1 MAVWVVAV
9 WVTASLGS
17 GSLGCVVAPSI
28 VQMRRGD
35 VIDLE
40 SGSDLG
46 DLDEDLLNIRK
57 KGISN
62 LKTFF
67 MQYIAG

>member
-1 MAVWVVAV
+1 M
-9 WVTASLGS
+9 SS
-17 GSLGCVVAPSI
+17 SI
-28 VQMRRGD
+28 VQMRRD

>member
-1 MAVWVVAV
+1 M
-9 WVTASLGS
+9 
-17 GSLGCVVAPSI
+17 
-28 VQMRRGD
+28 
-35 VIDLE
+35 IDLE